1 MRDPR
6 HGVAYN
12 ARQVFPGY
20 LLMAQTALLLDVVK
34 AALRQRGITYAQV
47 ATALK
52 LSESSVKRLFAHK
65 DMPLT
70 RLESICAVMQLEL
83 ADLFELTQTAQRRL
97 TELTE
102 EQERALVDDPKLLMV
117 GVLVLSHWT
126 VEQILEQYQLSQ
138 AQLVGLLTRLDRLKI
153 IDLLPGN
160 RIKVRLARNFAWR
173 KGGPI
178 QGFFEQ
184 RVQRQ
189 FFESSFLGPG
199 ELRLTVHG
207 SLSPRS
213 NAVLQ
218 LRMRKLAEELDALA
232 EEDKQL
238 DQQSRAGTTVVL
250 AIRPWELSLF
260 TELRRRKA
268 DLRTAPAPVSPGRTA
283 R

>member
-1 MRDPR
+1 MPAKYWVT
-6 HGVAYN
+6 H
-12 ARQVFPGY
+12 

-70 RLESICAVMQLEL
+70 RLESICAVMELEL
-83 ADLFELTQTAQRRL
+83 ADLFELTRSAQRRL

>member
-1 MRDPR
+1 
-6 HGVAYN
+6 
-12 ARQVFPGY
+12 
-20 LLMAQTALLLDVVK
+20 
-34 AALRQRGITYAQV
+34 
-47 ATALK
+47 
-52 LSESSVKRLFAHK
+52 
-65 DMPLT
+65 
-70 RLESICAVMQLEL
+70 
-83 ADLFELTQTAQRRL
+83 
-97 TELTE
+97 
-102 EQERALVDDPKLLMV
+102 MV

-268 DLRTAPAPVSPGRTA
+268 DLRTVPAPISPGRTA

>member
-1 MRDPR
+1 
-6 HGVAYN
+6 
-12 ARQVFPGY
+12 
-20 LLMAQTALLLDVVK
+20 MAQTALLIDVVK

-47 ATALK
+47 AAALD

-70 RLESICAVMQLEL
+70 RLESICAVMNLEL
-83 ADLFELTQTAQRRL
+83 ADLFELAQSAQRRL

-102 EQERALVDDPKLLMV
+102 EQERTLVDDPKLLMV

-126 VEQILEQYQLSQ
+126 VEEILQEYQLSQ
-138 AQLVGLLTRLDRLKI
+138 AQLVGLLTRLDRLRL

-160 RIKVRLARNFAWR
+160 RIKVRLARNFNWR

-178 QGFFEQ
+178 QRFFEQ

-189 FFESSFLGPG
+189 FFESSFLGAG
-199 ELRLTVHG
+199 ELRVTVHG

-213 NAVLQ
+213 NAMLQ
-218 LRMRKLAEELDALA
+218 QRIRKLAEELDALA
-232 EEDKQL
+232 EEDKRL
-238 DQQSRAGTTVVL
+238 DQKSRAGTTLVV

-260 TELRRRKA
+260 TELRRRKP
-268 DLRTAPAPVSPGRTA
+268 DLRLAPSPVSAGRTA

>member
-1 MRDPR
+1 
-6 HGVAYN
+6 
-12 ARQVFPGY
+12 
-20 LLMAQTALLLDVVK
+20 MAQTALLLDVVK

-47 ATALK
+47 ATALN

-70 RLESICAVMQLEL
+70 RLESICAVMELEL

-102 EQERALVDDPKLLMV
+102 EQERVLVDDPKLLMV

-138 AQLVGLLTRLDRLKI
+138 AQLVGLLTRLDRLRI

-189 FFESSFLGPG
+189 FFESSFLGAG

-232 EEDKQL
+232 EEDKRL
-238 DQQSRAGTTVVL
+238 DQQSRAGTTLVL

-268 DLRTAPAPVSPGRTA
+268 DLRTVPAPVSAGRNA